1 MNLDRKTAVEFLL
14 TKPYKLGHMLGFDKL
29 TVLHN
34 GWISDM
40 VFAETDK
47 TLQAHRGSYKTTC
60 VSLALCI
67 IMILR
72 PSLRVLFLRKTDSD
86 VKEVIAQVQKIL
98 ASPQVRYIARS
109 IWDVEM
115 SMTKASAVEVSTNLM
130 DDIKGT
136 AQLTGRGI
144 GGSITGKHYDVIFT
158 DDIVNVE
165 DRTSR
170 AERERTKLVYQ
181 ELQNIKNRGGRIYN
195 TGTPW
200 HKEDAFLLMPEAQVY
215 DCYSTGLIDSD
226 SLDVIR
232 KRMTASL
239 FAANYE
245 MRHIASDKVIF
256 PNPQTGFDMDLVRD
270 GIAHVDAAYGGE
282 DYTAFSVVAKKDG
295 CYYVY
300 GKLWQKHVDDCTE
313 DIIDCRKRL
322 LAGKIYCE
330 DNGDKGYLAKELK
343 RRGERTVSYHED
355 MNKFLKITSYLKFE
369 WDRVRFV
376 AGTDP
381 EYIAQVEEYTEEA
394 EHDDAPDSLACLI
407 RLLWK
412 KPSERQEY
420 VPIYMK

>member
-29 TVLHN
+29 TELHN
-34 GWISDM
+34 RWISDM
-40 VFAETDK
+40 VSAKTDK

-67 IMILR
+67 IMVLW
-72 PSLRVLFLRKTDSD
+72 PSLRILFLRKTDSD
-86 VKEVIAQVQKIL
+86 VKEVLAQTKKML
-98 ASPQVRYIARS
+98 ESPQVRYITKC
-109 IWDVEM
+109 IWDVELRL
-115 SMTKASAVEVSTNLM
+115 TKSSSVELSTNLM
-130 DDIKGT
+130 EDIKGT
-136 AQLTGRGI
+136 AQLTGRGT

-232 KRMTASL
+232 QRMTASL

-256 PNPQTGFDMDLVRD
+256 PNPQTGFDVDLVRD

-295 CYYVY
+295 YYYVY

-369 WDRVRFV
+369 WQKVRFV
-376 AGTDP
+376 SGTDP
-381 EYIAQVEEYTEEA
+381 EYIAQIEEYTEES
-394 EHDDAPDSLACLI
+394 EHDDAPDSLACLV

-412 KPSERQEY
+412 KPDADKEY
-420 VPIYMK
+420 VPLWMK